1 MRRVVRRLVKLFIF
15 LLVAGCALWYGLKV
29 YFTRL
34 DPIALKVR
42 QEVLAQIQ
50 AHGSRFLTYDQI
62 PEVYRNAVIATEDR
76 SFFTN
81 IGVDFQGIARAMW
94 VDIRQQQPVQGGSTI
109 TQQLVHNTLLK
120 DVPKSLSWK
129 VKETL
134 YAIGLY
140 DTLSKQE
147 TFALYANDI
156 YFGQGAYGLYA
167 AAKTYFGRVPA
178 ELNAGELTL
187 LAGLPNAPSDYN
199 PFRHMELARERQRIV
214 VQSMVDDGMITQA
227 HAAEILREPIRLRSN
242 R

>member
-1 MRRVVRRLVKLFIF
+1 MWRFVRRLLKLCIF
-15 LLVAGCALWYGLKV
+15 LFVVACASWYGLRV
-29 YFTRL
+29 YFTQIH
-34 DPIALKVR
+34 PIAPAVR
-42 QEVLAQIQ
+42 QEVLAQIR
-50 AHGSRFLTYDQI
+50 AHGGRFLTYDQI
-62 PEVYRNAVIATEDR
+62 PEMYRNAVIATEDR
-76 SFFTN
+76 SFFKN
-81 IGVDFQGIARAMW
+81 VGVDFRGVARALW
-94 VDIRQQQPVQGGSTI
+94 VDIRHQQPIEGGSTI

-134 YAIGLY
+134 YAIGIY

-167 AAKTYFGRVPA
+167 AAQTYFGRAPSG
-178 ELNAGELTL
+178 LNAGELTL

-214 VQSMVDDGMITQA
+214 VQSMVDDGVITQA
-227 HAAEILREPIRLRSN
+227 QAEEILRDPIRLR
-242 R
+242 

>member
-1 MRRVVRRLVKLFIF
+1 MRRFVRRLVKLFIF
-15 LLVAGCALWYGLKV
+15 LLVAGCVSWCGLKV

-34 DPIALKVR
+34 HPIAPKVR

-50 AHGSRFLTYDQI
+50 AHESRFLTYDQI
-62 PEVYRNAVIATEDR
+62 PEVYRKAVIATEDR

-94 VDIRQQQPVQGGSTI
+94 VDIRQWQPIQGGSTI

-120 DVPKSLSWK
+120 DIPKSLSWK

-134 YAIGLY
+134 YAIGIY

-167 AAKTYFGRVPA
+167 AAQTYFGRAPS

-227 HAAEILREPIRLRSN
+227 QAADILREPIRLRSN